1 MQENYPPYPKPL
13 WQRND
18 KKARIAIWIISI
30 VLLLIIGGMLRVH
43 IDANIGFDPH
53 YFAAANALLNGA
65 VVLLLITGLIMVR
78 RGKYL
83 MHKKIMLIALILS
96 VLFLASYVAHHLLTG
111 ETKFG
116 DLDHNGMLDG
126 EEKILAGNL
135 RYVYY
140 FILLTHIP
148 LAAAVLP
155 FILFTTYRALSG
167 NYKGHK
173 KLAHITWPIWM
184 YVAMTGVAVYFL
196 IRPYY

>member
-1 MQENYPPYPKPL
+1 MKEKNPPYPKPL

-30 VLLLIIGGMLRVH
+30 ILLLVIGGMLRIH
-43 IDANIGFDPH
+43 ISADIGFNPH

-65 VVLLLITGLIMVR
+65 VVALLITGLIMVR

-83 MHKKIMLIALILS
+83 VHKKIMLIALILS
-96 VLFLASYVAHHLLTG
+96 VMFLASYVAHHLLTG

-116 DLDHNGMLDG
+116 DLDHNGILDK
-126 EEKILAGNL
+126 EEKSLAGNL

-148 LAAAVLP
+148 LAATVLP

-167 NYKGHK
+167 NYQGHK
-173 KLAHITWPIWM
+173 KLARVTWPIWM
-184 YVAMTGVAVYFL
+184 YVAVTGVAVYFL